1 MLHNRAIVSVNVCK
15 WTDASSAVDATLNA
29 PLDANSG
36 YSARCYARCYA
47 RYNGRRNQT
56 AYLEFHCGTHV
67 APQLRYCEN
76 ETVSHLQLIA
86 RSSIDLCL
94 LIEISQ
100 SFVIFIN
107 VNKLYISKLYR
118 IFRLI
123 SWFISTHIC

>member
-36 YSARCYARCYA
+36 YSARCYA

-100 SFVIFIN
+100 SFFLFIN

-123 SWFISTHIC
+123 SRFISTHIC

>member
-15 WTDASSAVDATLNA
+15 WTDASNAVDATLNA
-29 PLDANSG
+29 PLDQNSG

-76 ETVSHLQLIA
+76 ETVSHLRLIA
-86 RSSIDLCL
+86 KSSIDLCL

-100 SFVIFIN
+100 SFIIFIN
-107 VNKLYISKLYR
+107 FDKLYISKLYS

-123 SWFISTHIC
+123 SRFISTHIC